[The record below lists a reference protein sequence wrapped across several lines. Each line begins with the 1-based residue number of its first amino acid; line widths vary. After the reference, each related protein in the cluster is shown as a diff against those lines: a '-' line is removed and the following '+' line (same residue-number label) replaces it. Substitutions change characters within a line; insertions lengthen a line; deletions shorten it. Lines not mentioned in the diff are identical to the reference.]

1 MQYTN
6 FTLHSV
12 FFICTRFILLNMS
25 TIKTARPPPPPNKMT
40 TKLKITS
47 QIRPAHI
54 NMSSGQNVKG
64 WVKPGISSHNV
75 TAVLQAAM
83 MGLHTIT
90 ILCLRS
96 NYRDTAMQTLAW
108 RSRGPSS
115 ANVLSSWS
123 PPTLGHTT
131 HSLEYFSNL
140 LHGVSMTLSTVT
152 TRIGQKI
159 RLQCIHSRTRL

>member
-1 MQYTN
+1 MGQIS
-6 FTLHSV
+6 HSL
-12 FFICTRFILLNMS
+12 RHLLNAVHKLYTS
-25 TIKTARPPPPPNKMT
+25 QRFFYLYQIYTVKHEYHKNCQTPPPPNKMT

-96 NYRDTAMQTLAW
+96 NYRDTAMQTLA
-108 RSRGPSS
+108 
-115 ANVLSSWS
+115 
-123 PPTLGHTT
+123 
-131 HSLEYFSNL
+131 
-140 LHGVSMTLSTVT
+140 
-152 TRIGQKI
+152 
-159 RLQCIHSRTRL
+159 